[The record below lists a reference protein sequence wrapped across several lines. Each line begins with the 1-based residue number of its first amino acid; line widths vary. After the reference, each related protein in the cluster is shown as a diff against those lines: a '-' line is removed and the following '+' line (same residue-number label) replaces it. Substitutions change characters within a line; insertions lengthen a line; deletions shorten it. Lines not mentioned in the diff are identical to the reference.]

1 MTAKGSDGIQGEG
14 NYVAG
19 RRFQNAERKFVKT
32 GPVKQKAREAADA
45 LDGPEAEELEA
56 ARLASAKGHSLPEH
70 HAKRAAEDKH
80 LDSSLEDTF
89 PASDPMSTSPGAD

>member
-32 GPVKQKAREAADA
+32 GPVTQKAREAADA
-45 LDGPEAEELEA
+45 LEGPEGAELEK
-56 ARLASAKGHSLPEH
+56 ARIETGEGKTKPE
-70 HAKRAAEDKH
+70 A
-80 LDSSLEDTF
+80 
-89 PASDPMSTSPGAD
+89 